1 LEQKNIENQKKTSKN
16 LLTPARDSSTISEN
30 VYITGPL
37 GPGWH
42 VFGATQDIETRDAL
56 PYGVDAKG
64 EFMRHVVGVR
74 AVLLG
79 LLLVIAVFAQRDL
92 GTIVGTVTDP
102 TGAAIPNAKVT
113 ITEVATN
120 LSYSVTTGA
129 SGDYVRPALKP
140 GTYSVVAEAQGFR
153 RVQQDNVVVVGGE
166 RIGVP
171 LTLPVGDINQSIEVS
186 AQAPLLQ
193 TENTNL
199 GATLNAQS
207 MTELPLGGTRTFTF
221 LARLSPAVVPAEP
234 GARDAVGG
242 GFSANG
248 VRSNGQN
255 NFLLNGVD
263 NNVNVIDFLNQTA
276 FVVGPSV
283 EAIGEM
289 HVLTSGYNAEYGRGA
304 GGVLN
309 VNLKSG
315 TNDLHGALFEY
326 LQNTDLNANRWEQN
340 KAGKARPPFR
350 QNQFGAAVGGPI
362 IKNKT
367 FIFGDYQ
374 GTRIASSGGIIQNL
388 GYGGFYTIPTQAMVG
403 GDFSQLLG
411 PQIGT
416 DVLGRPIYS
425 GQIYDPLSTRTV
437 NGQLV
442 RDPFQGNIIPKTRMD
457 PAAAKLMSY
466 YPAPNQ
472 PVAPGNYPQNDYF
485 VSTPGTEQI
494 DQGDVRVDHR
504 ISDKDNI
511 FGTLSWSNTSKALV
525 PPFGGP
531 LDGGN
536 FQGSSEVDLG
546 RNATLSYTRV
556 WTPAIISETRVGFS
570 RLVTSRVG
578 QNPNTDVNA
587 LIGIGGLNQSGSS
600 QNGGLPQMDMQRYS
614 QIGANDWLPSKEYSN
629 VWDFI
634 QNVAINRGSHAFKF
648 GAEFR
653 PIRFPF
659 FQVPY
664 PHGEEWIYQN
674 GTSYPS
680 TLKADN
686 GVPYNV
692 ATGDEM
698 ASLLLGVV
706 AGGQISTNNFI
717 SSTKQAWAFYAQD
730 DWKITP
736 KLTLSYGL
744 RYELFSPIGEAFG
757 RQSNFVYDNLT
768 LYVPQGHDC
777 QTPLP
782 PNFGTSFPNVTVDR
796 CHVSKYLI
804 PWDKVDF
811 GPRLGIAYQLRQKT
825 VLRLGYGIFYGGEEN
840 QGGNPNRG
848 ESVPFNESVVLNPPV
863 GVGIFDV
870 NPFFSG
876 GFAGGF
882 PTNVY
887 SLPAPIAFR
896 GVATDFRS
904 SMVQKWSATVEQELP
919 AQMALTV
926 SYIGNHQSHQLFQPD
941 WNACPNFG
949 TTDSSIT
956 CLSLRPTPY
965 IGGIS
970 GTASFGY
977 GNYDA
982 LTAELEKRL
991 SKGLQFISSYTYG
1004 HVLANTGTTLS
1015 GSPGFGTPDPR
1026 NYASGYSS
1034 AAWDMRHAFTTGFN
1048 WEVPFGRGKAW
1059 GAGMSRTADILVG
1072 GWQMNGILTLHTG
1085 FPYTLSYNGC
1095 QGIWGA
1101 CRPDVVSGQNPQ
1113 AAPAGGRSPDH
1124 WFNTAAVTTPAP
1136 LTGGNL
1142 GLQTMRF
1149 PATQNLDFSLFKMFQ
1164 LTERFG
1170 LEFRAESFNLFNTP
1184 QFNNPDN
1191 NLQDANFGKIT
1202 STLPG
1207 TQRTL
1212 QFSLRLQF

>member
-1 LEQKNIENQKKTSKN
+1 
-16 LLTPARDSSTISEN
+16 
-30 VYITGPL
+30 
-37 GPGWH
+37 
-42 VFGATQDIETRDAL
+42 
-56 PYGVDAKG
+56 
-64 EFMRHVVGVR
+64 MRQVAGVR

-79 LLLVIAVFAQRDL
+79 LLLVTASLAQRDL
-92 GTIVGTVTDP
+92 GTITGTVTDP
-102 TGAAIPNAKVT
+102 TGAAIPGAKVT

-120 LSYSVTTGA
+120 LSYTVTTGA
-129 SGDYVRPALKP
+129 SGDYTRPALKP
-140 GTYSVVAEAQGFR
+140 GIYTVAAEAQGFR
-153 RVQQDNVVVVGGE
+153 RVAQENVVVNGGD
-166 RIGVP
+166 RVGVP
-171 LTLPVGDINQSIEVS
+171 LTLPVGNLTETVEVS

-199 GATLNAQS
+199 GATLNSQS
-207 MTELPLGGTRTFTF
+207 MQELPLGGQRTFTF
-221 LARLSPAVVPAEP
+221 LARLSAAVVPNEP
-234 GARDAVGG
+234 GARDAAGG

-289 HVLTSGYNAEYGRGA
+289 NVLTSGYNAEYGRGA

-315 TNDLHGALFEY
+315 TNDLHGVLFEY
-326 LQNTDLNANRWEQN
+326 LQNTDLDANRWEQN
-340 KAGKARPPFR
+340 KASKARPPYR
-350 QNQFGAAVGGPI
+350 QNQFGAAAGGPI
-362 IKNKT
+362 IKNRT

-388 GYGGFYTIPTQAMVG
+388 GYGGFYTIPTPAMIG

-411 PQIGT
+411 GQVGT
-416 DVLGRPIYS
+416 DVLGNPIYS
-425 GQIYDPLSTRTV
+425 GEIYDPASTRTV

-442 RDPFQGNIIPKTRMD
+442 RDPFQGNIIPKNRFD
-457 PAAAKLMSY
+457 PAAAKLLAY

-472 PVAPGNYPQNDYF
+472 PIPTGGYPQNDYF
-485 VSTPGTEQI
+485 TSTPGTEQI

-504 ISDKDNI
+504 ISDKDSL
-511 FGTLSWSNTSKALV
+511 FGSLSWSNTEKALV

-546 RNATLSYTRV
+546 RNAQIGYTRV
-556 WTPAIISETRVGFS
+556 WTPTIISETRVGFS

-587 LIGIGGLNQSGSS
+587 LLGIGGLDQSGAA
-600 QNGGLPQMDMQRYS
+600 QNGGIPQMDMQRYS
-614 QIGANDWLPSKEYSN
+614 QIGANNWLPSKEYSN
-629 VWDFI
+629 VWDFV
-634 QNVAINRGSHAFKF
+634 QNVAITRGSHALKF

-659 FQVPY
+659 FQTPY
-664 PHGEEWIYQN
+664 PHGEEWIYQD
-674 GTSYPS
+674 GTAYPS
-680 TLKADN
+680 QDKGSN
-686 GVPYNV
+686 GQKFNV

-717 SSTKQAWAFYAQD
+717 SSNKQAWAFYGQD

-744 RYELFSPIGEAFG
+744 RYELFSPIGEAYG

-768 LYVPQGHDC
+768 LYIPEGHDC

-796 CHVSKYLI
+796 CHVSKDLI
-804 PWDKVDF
+804 PWDKADF
-811 GPRLGIAYQLRQKT
+811 GPRLGIAYALRQKT

-848 ESVPFNESVVLNPPV
+848 ESVPFNESVVLNRP
-863 GVGIFDV
+863 GDV
-870 NPFFSG
+870 SLFATNPYFPQGFSG
-876 GFAGGF
+876 GF
-882 PTNVY
+882 PTDVY

-904 SMVQKWSATVEQELP
+904 SMVQKWSVAVEQQLP

-977 GNYDA
+977 GDYKA
-982 LTAELEKRL
+982 LAVELEKRL
-991 SKGLQFISSYTYG
+991 SKGLQFISSYTFG
-1004 HVLANTGTTLS
+1004 SVNANTGTTLS

-1026 NYASGYSS
+1026 NYASGYSA
-1034 AAWDMRHAFTTGFN
+1034 AAWDVRHSFTTGFN
-1048 WEVPFGRGKAW
+1048 WEVPLGKGKAW
-1059 GAGMSRTADILVG
+1059 GSNMSRAADALIG
-1072 GWQMNGILTLHTG
+1072 GWQFNGIVTIRTG
-1085 FPYTLSYNGC
+1085 FPYTLRYNGC
-1095 QGIWGA
+1095 QGVWNA
-1101 CRPDVVSGQNPQ
+1101 CQPDLVSGMSAD
-1113 AAPAGGRSPDH
+1113 AAPSGGRTPDN
-1124 WFNTAAVTTPAP
+1124 WFNTAAIVAPAP
-1136 LTGGNL
+1136 LTGGNV
-1142 GLQTMRF
+1142 GLQTNRY
-1149 PATQNLDFSLFKMFQ
+1149 PNTQNLDFSLFKMFKIS
-1164 LTERFG
+1164 ERFG

-1202 STLPG
+1202 STYAG
-1207 TQRTL
+1207 SERHL
-1212 QFSLRLQF
+1212 QLALRLQF